1 MKTAVIVL
9 LSALLSTIV
18 FTSGERLNDFI
29 SHYEGLRYSTETLQA
44 KHERVK
50 RAAMGEATPEDVHL
64 AFFAH
69 GRDFHLQLS
78 PDNSMFS
85 KDFQLETSDGVQQ
98 IDLSHIYSGYL
109 AGEPGTTM
117 CHGSIINGRFEGFI
131 YTPQGDYYIEP
142 AERYNTSADVHS
154 VIYKAEHVE
163 DPLPGHK
170 TGCGVHGDYTL
181 HEPKSVFPPEEVDDN
196 EVNDHEYNKYA
207 DPHKRYRRQTV
218 PTKNTCQIYIMADHK
233 FYAYYGTWEAAV
245 AQLAAHVKAVN
256 AIYRPLVLD
265 DKTGYGVEVTRIR
278 INTTEDALQTDN
290 PFRPDNIG
298 AEAYLDLLSNYNHNP
313 YCLAYGFTDRDFE
326 GTLGLAWVGSICS
339 RYLSYSG
346 RYQSRNTGLVSVQLY
361 GNHVPPKVS
370 HITFA
375 HEVGH
380 SWGSPHDPEGACSPG
395 GEFGNYIMFAQATS
409 GDKNNNNKF
418 SSCSLDSIRR
428 TVGSRSQRCY
438 RPADSAIC
446 GNGIVE
452 EGEQCDCGYQDQCDR
467 MGDVCCNGQF
477 QEGSPIACT
486 LKQGAICRDF
496 HLQLSPD
503 NSMFSKDFQL
513 ETSDGVQQIDLS
525 HIYSGYLAGEPGT
538 TMCHGSIINGR
549 FEGFIYTPQ
558 GDYYIEPAERY
569 NTSADVHSVI
579 YKAEHVEDPLPGHK
593 TGCGVH
599 GDYTLHEPK
608 SVFPPEEVD
617 DNEVNDHEYNKYA
630 DPHKRYRRQ
639 TVPTKNTCQIYI
651 MADHKFYAYYGTW
664 EAAVA
669 QLAAHVKAVN
679 AIYRPLVLDDKTGY
693 GVEVTRIRHDPE
705 GACSP
710 GGEFGNYIMFA
721 QATSGDKNNN
731 NKFSSCSLDSIRRT
745 VGSRSQR
752 CYRPADSAICGN
764 GIVEEGEQCDCGYQD
779 QCDRMGDVCC
789 NGQFQEGSPIACTLK
804 QGAICSPSQGTC
816 CNTTCTYNPSSFQC
830 ADERECAHTSYCSG
844 VSSSCPD
851 PAPKPDLTTM
861 CSEGTRVCLDGQCSE
876 SVCRRYGYDRCE
888 CKRNSDGTN
897 EEELCH
903 VCCQQ
908 QGQPETCR
916 SSKYFPEF
924 NAESPLTLE
933 PGSVCD
939 DNKGYCDNL
948 NRCREVDI
956 DGPLARIKKLVLYGA
971 SDWAKTYW
979 WAILLI
985 IIGIAG
991 IVTGIIFCLNAV
1003 VPSSIEAAKA
1013 EAAGLR

>member
-1 MKTAVIVL
+1 MKIALVVVF
-9 LSALLSTIV
+9 SALLSTVDI
-18 FTSGERLNDFI
+18 TTGERLNDFI
-29 SHYEGLRYSTETLQA
+29 SHYEGLRYSTGTLQA
-44 KHERVK
+44 KHERVR
-50 RAAMGEATPEDVHL
+50 RAAMGRPHMRMCTWHSLHME
-64 AFFAH
+64 
-69 GRDFHLQLS
+69 
-78 PDNSMFS
+78 
-85 KDFQLETSDGVQQ
+85 
-98 IDLSHIYSGYL
+98 
-109 AGEPGTTM
+109 GEPGTTM

-131 YTPQGDYYIEP
+131 YTPEGDYYIEP
-142 AERYNTSADVHS
+142 AERYNTSADFHS
-154 VIYKAEHVE
+154 VMYKAEHVE
-163 DPLPGHK
+163 DPLPGQK

-181 HEPKSVFPPEEVDDN
+181 HEPKTDFPPEEVDN

-265 DKTGYGVEVTRIR
+265 DKTGYGIEVTRIR
-278 INTTEDALQTDN
+278 INTTEDSLETNN
-290 PFRPDNIG
+290 PFRPENIG

-346 RYQSRNTGLVSVQLY
+346 RHQSRNTGLVSVQLY

-380 SWGSPHDPEGACSPG
+380 SWGSPHDPEGTCSPG
-395 GEFGNYIMFAQATS
+395 GELGNYIMFAQATS
-409 GDKNNNNKF
+409 GDKSNNNKF
-418 SSCSLDSIRR
+418 SSCSMDSIRR

-438 RPADSAIC
+438 KAADTAIC
-446 GNGIVE
+446 GNAIVE
-452 EGEQCDCGYQDQCDR
+452 DGEECDCGYQDQCDK
-467 MGDVCCNGQF
+467 MGDACCNGQF
-477 QEGSPIACT
+477 QEGSGIACT
-486 LKQGAICRDF
+486 LKQGNV
-496 HLQLSPD
+496 LQ
-503 NSMFSKDFQL
+503 
-513 ETSDGVQQIDLS
+513 
-525 HIYSGYLAGEPGT
+525 H
-538 TMCHGSIINGR
+538 
-549 FEGFIYTPQ
+549 
-558 GDYYIEPAERY
+558 
-569 NTSADVHSVI
+569 DV
-579 YKAEHVEDPLPGHK
+579 Y
-593 TGCGVH
+593 VH
-599 GDYTLHEPK
+599 
-608 SVFPPEEVD
+608 
-617 DNEVNDHEYNKYA
+617 
-630 DPHKRYRRQ
+630 
-639 TVPTKNTCQIYI
+639 
-651 MADHKFYAYYGTW
+651 
-664 EAAVA
+664 
-669 QLAAHVKAVN
+669 
-679 AIYRPLVLDDKTGY
+679 
-693 GVEVTRIRHDPE
+693 
-705 GACSP
+705 
-710 GGEFGNYIMFA
+710 
-721 QATSGDKNNN
+721 
-731 NKFSSCSLDSIRRT
+731 
-745 VGSRSQR
+745 
-752 CYRPADSAICGN
+752 
-764 GIVEEGEQCDCGYQD
+764 
-779 QCDRMGDVCC
+779 
-789 NGQFQEGSPIACTLK
+789 
-804 QGAICSPSQGTC
+804 
-816 CNTTCTYNPSSFQC
+816 PSSFQC
-830 ADERECAHTSYCSG
+830 ADERECAHRSFCSGVSSSCPDPAPKPDLTTMCSEGTRVCLDGSYCSG

-888 CKRNSDGTN
+888 CKRNADGTN

-908 QGQPETCR
+908 QEF
-916 SSKYFPEF
+916 SS
-924 NAESPLTLE
+924 ESPLTLE

-985 IIGIAG
+985 LIGIAG

>member
-486 LKQGAICRDF
+486 LKQGAIC
-496 HLQLSPD
+496 
-503 NSMFSKDFQL
+503 
-513 ETSDGVQQIDLS
+513 
-525 HIYSGYLAGEPGT
+525 
-538 TMCHGSIINGR
+538 
-549 FEGFIYTPQ
+549 
-558 GDYYIEPAERY
+558 
-569 NTSADVHSVI
+569 
-579 YKAEHVEDPLPGHK
+579 
-593 TGCGVH
+593 
-599 GDYTLHEPK
+599 
-608 SVFPPEEVD
+608 
-617 DNEVNDHEYNKYA
+617 
-630 DPHKRYRRQ
+630 
-639 TVPTKNTCQIYI
+639 
-651 MADHKFYAYYGTW
+651 
-664 EAAVA
+664 
-669 QLAAHVKAVN
+669 
-679 AIYRPLVLDDKTGY
+679 
-693 GVEVTRIRHDPE
+693 
-705 GACSP
+705 
-710 GGEFGNYIMFA
+710 
-721 QATSGDKNNN
+721 
-731 NKFSSCSLDSIRRT
+731 
-745 VGSRSQR
+745 
-752 CYRPADSAICGN
+752 
-764 GIVEEGEQCDCGYQD
+764 
-779 QCDRMGDVCC
+779 
-789 NGQFQEGSPIACTLK
+789 
-804 QGAICSPSQGTC
+804 SPSQGTC

-971 SDWAKTYW
+971 SDWAKDNW
-979 WAILLI
+979 WSFLLLS
-985 IIGIAG
+985 
-991 IVTGIIFCLNAV
+991 VGIIMLVVGVTCCLNAV
-1003 VPSSIEAAKA
+1003 IPSSIEEAKA
-1013 EAAGLR
+1013 ERAGLR

>member
-1 MKTAVIVL
+1 MKTAFFIVFL
-9 LSALLSTIV
+9 ALFSTIAV
-18 FTSGERLNDFI
+18 TTGERLNDFI

-50 RAAMGEATPEDVHL
+50 RAAMGEATHEDVHL

-85 KDFQLETSDGVQQ
+85 KDFQLETSRGVKQ

-109 AGEPGTTM
+109 VGEPGTTM

-142 AERYNTSADVHS
+142 AERYNTSADIHS
-154 VIYKAEHVE
+154 VMYKAEHVE
-163 DPLPGHK
+163 DPLPGQK
-170 TGCGVHGDYTL
+170 TGCGVHGDYML
-181 HEPKSVFPPEEVDDN
+181 HEPKTVFPPEEVDGN
-196 EVNDHEYNKYA
+196 EVNDHEFNKYA

-245 AQLAAHVKAVN
+245 AQIAAHVKAVN

-265 DKTGYGVEVTRIR
+265 AKTGYGIEVTRIR
-278 INTTEDALQTDN
+278 INTSGDALETDN

-346 RYQSRNTGLVSVQLY
+346 RHQSRNTGLVSVQLY

-409 GDKNNNNKF
+409 GDKSNNNKF
-418 SSCSLDSIRR
+418 SSCSMDSIKR

-446 GNGIVE
+446 GNAIVE
-452 EGEQCDCGYQDQCDR
+452 EGEECDCGYQDQCDK
-467 MGDVCCNGQF
+467 MGDACCNGQF
-477 QEGSPIACT
+477 QEGSGIACT
-486 LKQGAICRDF
+486 LKQGA
-496 HLQLSPD
+496 
-503 NSMFSKDFQL
+503 
-513 ETSDGVQQIDLS
+513 T
-525 HIYSGYLAGEPGT
+525 
-538 TMCHGSIINGR
+538 
-549 FEGFIYTPQ
+549 
-558 GDYYIEPAERY
+558 
-569 NTSADVHSVI
+569 
-579 YKAEHVEDPLPGHK
+579 
-593 TGCGVH
+593 
-599 GDYTLHEPK
+599 
-608 SVFPPEEVD
+608 
-617 DNEVNDHEYNKYA
+617 
-630 DPHKRYRRQ
+630 
-639 TVPTKNTCQIYI
+639 
-651 MADHKFYAYYGTW
+651 
-664 EAAVA
+664 
-669 QLAAHVKAVN
+669 
-679 AIYRPLVLDDKTGY
+679 
-693 GVEVTRIRHDPE
+693 
-705 GACSP
+705 
-710 GGEFGNYIMFA
+710 
-721 QATSGDKNNN
+721 
-731 NKFSSCSLDSIRRT
+731 
-745 VGSRSQR
+745 
-752 CYRPADSAICGN
+752 
-764 GIVEEGEQCDCGYQD
+764 
-779 QCDRMGDVCC
+779 
-789 NGQFQEGSPIACTLK
+789 
-804 QGAICSPSQGTC
+804 CSPSQGTC
-816 CNTTCTYNPSSFQC
+816 CNTTCTYNPSSFLC
-830 ADERECAHTSYCSG
+830 ASEKECAHTSYCSG
-844 VSSSCPD
+844 VSSSCPE

-888 CKRNSDGTN
+888 CKRNADGTN

-924 NAESPLTLE
+924 NSDSPLTLE

-971 SDWAKTYW
+971 SDWAKDNW
-979 WAILLI
+979 WSFLLLS
-985 IIGIAG
+985 
-991 IVTGIIFCLNAV
+991 VGIIMLVVGVTCCLNAV
-1003 VPSSIEAAKA
+1003 VPNSIEEAKA
-1013 EAAGLR
+1013 ERAGLR

>member
-1 MKTAVIVL
+1 MKTASIVVFA
-9 LSALLSTIV
+9 ALFSTV
-18 FTSGERLNDFI
+18 VVTTGERLNDFI

-50 RAAMGEATPEDVHL
+50 RAAMGEATHEDVHL

-85 KDFQLETSDGVQQ
+85 KDFQLETSRGVKQ

-109 AGEPGTTM
+109 VGEPGTTM

-142 AERYNTSADVHS
+142 SERYNTSADVHS
-154 VIYKAEHVE
+154 VMYKAEHVE
-163 DPLPGHK
+163 DPLPGQK
-170 TGCGVHGDYTL
+170 TGCGVHGDYML
-181 HEPKSVFPPEEVDDN
+181 HEPKTVFPPEEVDGN

-245 AQLAAHVKAVN
+245 AQIAAHVKAVN

-265 DKTGYGVEVTRIR
+265 AKTGYGIEVTRIR
-278 INTTEDALQTDN
+278 INTSRDALETDN

-346 RYQSRNTGLVSVQLY
+346 RHQSRNTGLVSVQLY

-409 GDKNNNNKF
+409 GDKSNNNKF
-418 SSCSLDSIRR
+418 SSCSMDSIKR

-446 GNGIVE
+446 GNAIVE
-452 EGEQCDCGYQDQCDR
+452 EGEECDCGYQDQCDK
-467 MGDVCCNGQF
+467 MGDACCNGQF
-477 QEGSPIACT
+477 QEGSGIACT
-486 LKQGAICRDF
+486 LKQGA
-496 HLQLSPD
+496 
-503 NSMFSKDFQL
+503 
-513 ETSDGVQQIDLS
+513 T
-525 HIYSGYLAGEPGT
+525 
-538 TMCHGSIINGR
+538 
-549 FEGFIYTPQ
+549 
-558 GDYYIEPAERY
+558 
-569 NTSADVHSVI
+569 
-579 YKAEHVEDPLPGHK
+579 
-593 TGCGVH
+593 
-599 GDYTLHEPK
+599 
-608 SVFPPEEVD
+608 
-617 DNEVNDHEYNKYA
+617 
-630 DPHKRYRRQ
+630 
-639 TVPTKNTCQIYI
+639 
-651 MADHKFYAYYGTW
+651 
-664 EAAVA
+664 
-669 QLAAHVKAVN
+669 
-679 AIYRPLVLDDKTGY
+679 
-693 GVEVTRIRHDPE
+693 
-705 GACSP
+705 
-710 GGEFGNYIMFA
+710 
-721 QATSGDKNNN
+721 
-731 NKFSSCSLDSIRRT
+731 
-745 VGSRSQR
+745 
-752 CYRPADSAICGN
+752 
-764 GIVEEGEQCDCGYQD
+764 
-779 QCDRMGDVCC
+779 
-789 NGQFQEGSPIACTLK
+789 
-804 QGAICSPSQGTC
+804 CSPSQGTC
-816 CNTTCTYNPSSFQC
+816 CNTTCTYNPSSFLC
-830 ADERECAHTSYCSG
+830 ASEKECAHTSYCSG
-844 VSSSCPD
+844 VSSSCPE
-851 PAPKPDLTTM
+851 PAAKPDLTTM

-888 CKRNSDGTN
+888 CKRNADGTN

-924 NAESPLTLE
+924 NSESPLTLE
-933 PGSVCD
+933 PGNVCD